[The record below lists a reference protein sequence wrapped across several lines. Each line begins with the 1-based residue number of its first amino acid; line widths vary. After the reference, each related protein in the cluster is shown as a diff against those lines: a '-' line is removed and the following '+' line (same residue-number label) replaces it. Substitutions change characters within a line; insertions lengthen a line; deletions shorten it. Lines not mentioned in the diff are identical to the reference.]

1 MKTKLSE
8 LEPKLLNEI
17 YSLCTKKH
25 GIRQKIEEK
34 RTDFE
39 KSLEPLEAT
48 LVDLTSKIDSLEGET
63 PNTNGKPLKRQGRP
77 KKGTPRGATKK
88 KVMAFLE
95 KRKRGVTQIEIATKT
110 GISPAY
116 VNYLLADK
124 KTFVKES
131 GRGGLVRLKVSA

>member
-8 LEPKLLNEI
+8 LEPKLLNVI
-17 YSLCTKKH
+17 YSLCTKRH
-25 GIRQKIEEK
+25 GIQQKIEDK
-34 RTDFE
+34 RREFE

-88 KVMAFLE
+88 KVITFLE
-95 KRKRGVTQIEIATKT
+95 TRKSGATQIEIATKT

-116 VNYLLADK
+116 VNYLLSDK
-124 KTFVKES
+124 KTFVKKS
-131 GRGGLVRLKVSA
+131 GRGGLVRLKASA

>member
-17 YSLCTKKH
+17 YSLCIKRH
-25 GIRQKIEEK
+25 GIQQKIEEK
-34 RTDFE
+34 RKDFE
-39 KSLEPLEAT
+39 KGLEPLEAT
-48 LVDLTSKIDSLEGET
+48 LVDLTNKIDDLEGQT
-63 PNTNGKPLKRQGRP
+63 PNTNGKPHKRQARP

-88 KVMAFLE
+88 KVVTFLG
-95 KRKRGVTQIEIATKT
+95 KHKNGATQVEIANNT

-124 KTFVKES
+124 KTFVKKS
-131 GRGGLVRLKVSA
+131 GRGGLVRLKMSA